1 MTHARQLSLTT
12 TNVPEFFRYAIGVRN
27 AASANAAS
35 PVNQGNYPPHNIEKL
50 TENNYVLVLAVAGF
64 NREEINI
71 SLLKGVLRIRG
82 EKAEDSMTRPL
93 VTDVHVPGGD
103 EKETIKRIDAVEAEY
118 VYQGIAFR
126 PFEREF
132 TLGENV
138 EVKNAHLKDG
148 LLVISLERPA
158 PIEEKAIPIEI
169 D

>member
-1 MTHARQLSLTT
+1 MTNARQLSLTT
-12 TNVPEFFRYAIGVRN
+12 SNVPDFFRYAIGVRN
-27 AASANAAS
+27 AQSTAQPGA
-35 PVNQGNYPPHNIEKL
+35 VNQGNYPPHNIEKL

-64 NREEINI
+64 QREEINI

-82 EKAEDSMTRPL
+82 EKSEDSMTRPV
-93 VTDVHVPGGD
+93 VTDVQVGEEH
-103 EKETIKRIDAVEAEY
+103 ETIKRIDAVEAEY

-138 EVKNAHLKDG
+138 EVKNAHLRDG